1 MSEFGAEV
9 ASNIGCKVP
18 ESESCFQLYLINC
31 MLSTTQA

>member
-18 ESESCFQLYLINC
+18 ESVSRFQFYLINC
-31 MLSTTQA
+31 MLTTTQA